1 MTKIQVTNDLMNLFQ
16 LQEELDRILFN
27 YVDTSQ
33 KWDIAYEELGQ
44 LLNELNTY
52 FRNYIQSNNRQLPEN
67 EMYWS
72 LFMDNV
78 SRIMYFKIFAYIN
91 LQKELSEEQKEKI
104 KHALYDA
111 ASCLPDV
118 QGRNYQFLQE
128 IGQTYSHL
136 YDDHSQFEKTYL
148 AKNNRLFDC
157 IKYFHEFCLQ
167 KISN

>member
-16 LQEELDRILFN
+16 LQEELDGILFN

-44 LLNELNTY
+44 LLDELIAY
-52 FRNYIQSNNRQLPEN
+52 FRNYIQSKNGKLPEN

-78 SRIMYFKIFAYIN
+78 SRILYFKTFAYIN
-91 LQKELSEEQKEKI
+91 LQKELSEEQKEMI
-104 KHALYDA
+104 QQALHDA

-118 QGRNYQFLQE
+118 QGRNHEFLQE
-128 IGQTYSHL
+128 IGQTYDQL
-136 YDDHSQFEKTYL
+136 YHDHGQFEKTYL
-148 AKNNRLFDC
+148 DKNYRLSDC
-157 IKYFHEFCLQ
+157 LEYFHDYCVQ
-167 KISN
+167 KIYN